1 MSPVAEIVLVWVPMA
16 CSAAFVAWFAWR
28 CYREG
33 MSPLEI
39 MLDRRFLTVFL
50 YSGAL
55 LAIYLSS
62 LHFFYV
68 GAF

>member
-1 MSPVAEIVLVWVPMA
+1 MSPLAEVLLVWVPMGCA
-16 CSAAFVAWFAWR
+16 AAFVAWFAWR

-33 MSPLEI
+33 QTPLEI

-68 GAF
+68 GAS

>member
-1 MSPVAEIVLVWVPMA
+1 MSPVAEVLLVWVPMG
-16 CSAAFVAWFAWR
+16 CTAAFVAWFAWR

-33 MSPLEI
+33 QTPLEI

-68 GAF
+68 GPS